1 MKLDEYHIKKLLGYI
16 SEGMLKTDACD
27 AARISRG
34 TYYAWLKQGK
44 KDADD
49 GLDSLQRQLFEG
61 LAGAEA
67 DFELVHLRRITAASK
82 TDWHASAW
90 YLERY
95 RGRVRPQNKLD
106 ADDDDKPGDE
116 MVVIG

>member
-1 MKLDEYHIKKLLGYI
+1 MKLNEYHIKKLLGYI

-44 KDADD
+44 KDAEE
-49 GLDSLQRQLFEG
+49 GKESLQRTLYES

-67 DFELVHLRRITAASK
+67 DFELTHLRRITAASK
-82 TDWHASAW
+82 DDWKASAW

-95 RGRVRPQNKLD
+95 RGRVKPQYRTD
-106 ADDDDKPGDE
+106 SEETQEGDE
-116 MVVIG
+116 IIEIG